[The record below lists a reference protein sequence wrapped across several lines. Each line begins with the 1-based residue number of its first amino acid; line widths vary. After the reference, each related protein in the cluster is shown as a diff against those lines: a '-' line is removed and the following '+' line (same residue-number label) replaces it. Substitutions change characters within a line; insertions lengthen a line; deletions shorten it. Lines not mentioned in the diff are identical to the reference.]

1 MTGLGTRSKITLL
14 VAKCK
19 GICRRLLNSMNR
31 LSLRDKRRI
40 AAKIVEF
47 NTHAELSVV
56 ILMHSLLLAL
66 PVYS

>member
-19 GICRRLLNSMNR
+19 KICRRLLNSMIR
-31 LSLRDKRRI
+31 LSLRNKRRI
-40 AAKIVEF
+40 AAKIVDF
-47 NTHAELSVV
+47 NTHAGLSVV

-66 PVYS
+66 PLYS